1 MLAGLSPACN
11 SNRPH
16 ANAAVPPFSS
26 QPPPADISM
35 AVPISNSVT
44 FLWTLVTSVL
54 LGEAALRP
62 ADVAGSLVVV
72 AGVAICVHSKL
83 DP

>member
-1 MLAGLSPACN
+1 MQQRQPY
-11 SNRPH
+11 PH
-16 ANAAVPPFSS
+16 ATAPPFAH
-26 QPPPADISM
+26 PADISM

-44 FLWTLVTSVL
+44 FLWTLATSVL

-62 ADVAGSLVVV
+62 TDIAGSLLVV

-83 DP
+83 DT

>member
-1 MLAGLSPACN
+1 
-11 SNRPH
+11 
-16 ANAAVPPFSS
+16 
-26 QPPPADISM
+26 M

-62 ADVAGSLVVV
+62 ADVAGSFLVVV
-72 AGVAICVHSKL
+72 GVAICVHSKL
-83 DP
+83 DA

>member
-1 MLAGLSPACN
+1 MLIS
-11 SNRPH
+11 
-16 ANAAVPPFSS
+16 
-26 QPPPADISM
+26 PADISM

-44 FLWTLVTSVL
+44 FVWTLLAAVL

-62 ADVAGSLVVV
+62 ADVAGALLVV

-83 DP
+83 ES

>member
-1 MLAGLSPACN
+1 MPLHPRLGRS
-11 SNRPH
+11 
-16 ANAAVPPFSS
+16 
-26 QPPPADISM
+26 ADISM

-54 LGEAALRP
+54 IGEAALRP
-62 ADVAGSLVVV
+62 VDVAGSLLVV

-83 DP
+83 DT